1 MAAIPSP
8 TDPSAAPTDCRF
20 ADADQITST
29 TGKQSWPAEK
39 NFPQRESRP
48 LLRDIDF
55 TVTCHTF
62 VFSAKNCN

>member
-1 MAAIPSP
+1 LAAIPSP

-39 NFPQRESRP
+39 NSPKEKVDP
-48 LLRDIDF
+48 YYEI
-55 TVTCHTF
+55 
-62 VFSAKNCN
+62 